1 MAKKGGGVSAL
12 TSDERAFK
20 AIFSAIQKTLEDPE
34 TRSLFGAPVDIELLP
49 DYASIIEKP
58 RDLQTISDELESSQ
72 RGEGPYTSYKEPLAD
87 VNLVWLNCLRYNNRP
102 EDDFIV
108 KICNTSRALFGAALV
123 EACKESEVTLGWEP
137 DRNLLIWGRAGDE
150 AMELP
155 LRTLN
160 DFEICCTKKEPVDL
174 LQLAQKGRSSGDAVL
189 SGTMIGECSGR
200 VEGEKIVDYVID
212 RSTGFA
218 SVLLCTDIAWY
229 RLESPAGAY
238 AETFQNVAQVLQLVD
253 LAMGLLQ
260 SIDEYAEDIK
270 NTVNEASKQLKSV
283 QKTSKRK
290 INVPG
295 HVKKFATSCVQ
306 AHYRREKINKLSGAA
321 ADDDDDDQDFE
332 MDLDAV
338 SDEDMPDDFEAQDD
352 DFEMHDLH
360 GEEAQAAKKRAW
372 RRVKYKR
379 RKVSS
384 GPKWDAKAFASDQ
397 EADRS
402 RGEPPQMLKGFRIPT
417 EKIHDVLFLWSFIQE
432 FGDILR
438 LPPITFSSLEAAL
451 CPGPSVAITLEEYNE
466 APELDSKENQDV
478 SEAKPVKSENRDNNT
493 SEIDTKGTNAEV
505 KKEEDPDVCDDE
517 PMESGLTKANANQNE
532 SEAAKERSKT
542 PDEKSCVNDTKEG
555 SEALNI
561 TSSSMERHLPAKVEN
576 SAPTATESETKAP
589 ADTVAPAAIN
599 TNIENTEIQGTL
611 STVPVKRG
619 RGRPRKDGSA
629 PQPRPA
635 ALKVAPQNIILD
647 PTIRTRRQRGVTVT
661 SRKLE
666 EYALDIDDIFND
678 EDYQLPKQRRKM
690 HRPYVQR
697 VQIQS
702 SIYRDNGHNEIAE
715 ALKQTQ
721 RMQEEYEASIR
732 EKYGVSSNIIKKGS
746 PLDRPYS
753 ASGVLLRDIVLA
765 LLGVI
770 DATLPQPKSD
780 AKRPVT
786 ASAYVNKVQK
796 APWTEEAANNVWS
809 WAGVWN
815 EAKEASL
822 RLAYGDFID
831 LTASER
837 IDILSA
843 LLYEAIESKFLSG
856 EIAKRADKYSQ
867 QMAGQSPFKCRQPHG
882 ADTKSE
888 ILSRVETE
896 MNEEDSTSLSS
907 SKNVKEWVAWCNVLG
922 LGTKCHIGEDFR
934 GRRYWALGRESGA
947 FRVFCQEVQDHQ
959 NAGETVELDS
969 WGWYEGVKL
978 DELIAWLK
986 QSDIKSERFLVA
998 ALSSAPSPTTSP
1010 TPSMPARKLNRNEL
1024 EAQRSDGY
1032 KNINQ
1037 PLLRGEWNL
1046 CQGRPAP
1053 STIDQRASQALESI
1067 LGSISFW
1074 FKDSA
1079 YPKKIYG
1086 ILDIILTCQPR
1097 DCARALLE
1105 TDRLLIEEEKVN
1117 QEWIDVWSPKWRTE
1131 VASTTDIRDI
1141 TLQIAALQS
1150 HVIMQADVIPRGTYM
1165 KILDDLNC
1173 IMNIPLPSDNIA
1185 VMRKGVIK
1193 HIDKGMSLLGLGS
1206 VATKI
1211 SLASSSTA
1219 HDASTTPAAVQE
1231 DGKLH
1236 TVLPLK
1242 DTSIEIVK
1250 SQWLSIRQNVLKMKH
1265 IERYTVRGI
1274 VYRRHLADSIH
1285 VDTEGF
1291 TNEEIAIYRR
1301 PVAWM
1306 YLKPVEHGP
1315 RQQLADQ
1322 CICIPIV
1329 LDPSLEDCHMPL
1341 ETFKLRSKVT
1351 WLPNDRFK
1359 LFMPPTPSQRRSKN
1373 TGYWKKGTVI
1383 DNMSLSHDDPYQA
1396 LDPWESIVV
1405 EFDNS
1410 PMGETNKISPWK
1422 MEVDPD
1428 EERRMLEEARK
1439 MEQTVARAQRAR
1451 SSMRSSDEMEAAIQE
1466 AEWAEEDLQLENARK
1481 QAKRSEELLR
1491 CIESAMVIEPGAVQN
1506 DSMFS
1511 PEARESYRRYLSELG
1526 SEIYGKY
1533 AAFASL
1539 ASKSR
1544 SKNDSRSGPSTYPT
1558 GPLVPGQQVDHRI
1571 LEALRALS
1579 REQFMTM
1586 VTNFY
1591 VGLKGKYKVPIFA
1604 HRELDLYTV
1613 WWSVM
1618 DRFGYEAV
1626 SAEKQWKDVCRS
1638 LNLDLSG
1645 QTSASFNMRL
1655 NYERCLLD
1663 FENYLAC
1670 GQYEADLA
1678 DNKAPVHTHAMNP
1691 ATTRFTIPG
1700 AYEDQLAYSDSHT
1713 TPTVPAMLAEESSAK
1728 LQDLVSPPESG
1739 ATHPPVIDQGEKKIL
1754 VLKIPLKVH
1763 STASETTPKS
1773 TVIKL
1778 KPSNTPKQAS
1788 YASVGQEIQSLQ
1800 HGAIGKTVQ
1809 LYWPSEGGWWTAEI
1823 VDYDPSSTSHQLV
1836 YNKGTTEESFEWVN
1850 LGSLS
1855 QDEIRHL

>member
-1 MAKKGGGVSAL
+1 MAKKGGGANAL
-12 TSDERAFK
+12 TADERALK
-20 AIFSAIQKTLEDPE
+20 AILSAIQKTLENPE

-49 DYASIIEKP
+49 DYTSIVEKP
-58 RDLQTISDELESSQ
+58 RDLQTISDEIESSQ
-72 RGEGPYTSYKEPLAD
+72 RGEGPYTCYREPLAD
-87 VNLVWLNCLRYNNRP
+87 VDLMWVNCLRYNNRP

-108 KICNTSRALFGAALV
+108 NICNTSRALFGAALV
-123 EACKESEVTLGWEP
+123 EACRENEVTLGWEP
-137 DRNLLIWGRAGDE
+137 DKKLLIWGSADDE
-150 AMELP
+150 AMKFP
-155 LRTLN
+155 VKGLN
-160 DFEICCTKKEPVDL
+160 DFKISSAEKEPVDL
-174 LQLAQKGRSSGDAVL
+174 SKLYQKYCSGDVFL
-189 SGTMIGECSGR
+189 SGTIVGESVGR
-200 VEGEKIVDYVID
+200 VEDEKIVDYAID

-218 SVLLCTDIAWY
+218 SVLICTESAWY
-229 RLESPAGAY
+229 RLESPSATY
-238 AETFQNVAQVLQLVD
+238 SETYQNVAQGLQLVD
-253 LAMGLLQ
+253 FAMGFLQ
-260 SIDEYAEDIK
+260 SMDEYAEDIK
-270 NTVNEASKQLKSV
+270 QVVNEASKQLKSV
-283 QKTSKRK
+283 QKSSKRK
-290 INVPG
+290 MNIPG

-306 AHYRREKINKLSGAA
+306 AHYRREKEDMISDA
-321 ADDDDDDQDFE
+321 ADDDDEDFE
-332 MDLDAV
+332 MDLDAI
-338 SDEDMPDDFEAQDD
+338 SDEDMPDDFEAEDE

-360 GEEAQAAKKRAW
+360 GEEAVAAKKKAW
-372 RRVKYKR
+372 RRVKFKR
-379 RKVSS
+379 KKVSS
-384 GPKWDAKAFASDQ
+384 GTKWDAKTFASDQ
-397 EADRS
+397 EADKA
-402 RGEPPQMLKGFRIPT
+402 RGEPPQMLKGFRIPP

-432 FGDILR
+432 FGEILR

-466 APELDSKENQDV
+466 GQEV
-478 SEAKPVKSENRDNNT
+478 SETKPVKSENQDNLP
-493 SEIDTKGTNAEV
+493 SEMDTKDTEAEI
-505 KKEEDPDVCDDE
+505 KKEEELVNHDRGPV
-517 PMESGLTKANANQNE
+517 ESGLTRPNTNEDE
-532 SEAAKERSKT
+532 SEAVKQQSKSLDETHINDPKEAS
-542 PDEKSCVNDTKEG
+542 DV
-555 SEALNI
+555 LNI
-561 TSSSMERHLPAKVEN
+561 ASSSGGERQIPAEGEN
-576 SAPTATESETKAP
+576 SAPTTTEPETKAP
-589 ADTVAPAAIN
+589 AVDHVAPADIN
-599 TNIENTEIQGTL
+599 VNVGSTEIPGIPPV
-611 STVPVKRG
+611 VPVKRG

-678 EDYQLPKQRRKM
+678 EDYTLPKQRRKV
-690 HRPYVQR
+690 HRPSFQR
-697 VQIQS
+697 VQIQTS
-702 SIYRDNGHNEIAE
+702 SYQDNAHNEIAE

-765 LLGVI
+765 LLGAI
-770 DATLPQPKSD
+770 DATLPRPTND
-780 AKRPVT
+780 MKRPTT
-786 ASAYVNKVQK
+786 ASAYVNKAQK

-843 LLYEAIESKFLSG
+843 LLYEAIESKFLSS
-856 EIAKRADKYSQ
+856 EISKRADKYLQ
-867 QMAGQSPFKCRQPHG
+867 QMAAQSSFKSKQPHG
-882 ADTKSE
+882 ADTRAK
-888 ILSRVETE
+888 ILSRVEKE
-896 MNEEDSTSLSS
+896 INEEDSMSLST
-907 SKNVKEWVAWCNVLG
+907 SKSVKEWVAWCNVLG

-947 FRVFCQEVQDHQ
+947 FRVFCQHIQSHDNPDDNVEVD
-959 NAGETVELDS
+959 T

-986 QSDIKSERFLVA
+986 QADIKRERFLIA

-1024 EAQRSDGY
+1024 DAQRSDGY

-1053 STIDQRASQALESI
+1053 ATIDQRASQALESM

-1074 FKDSA
+1074 FKDAS
-1079 YPKKIYG
+1079 YSKMIYG
-1086 ILDIILTCQPR
+1086 ILDIILSCQPR

-1105 TDRLLIEEEKVN
+1105 ADRLLIEEEKVN

-1131 VASTTDIRDI
+1131 VASSTDIKDI
-1141 TLQIAALQS
+1141 TLQIAAMQS
-1150 HVIMQADVIPRGTYM
+1150 HVIMQADVIPRGTFM

-1173 IMNIPLPSDNIA
+1173 IMSLPLPSENIA

-1193 HIDKGMSLLGLGS
+1193 HIDKAMSLLGLGS

-1211 SLASSSTA
+1211 SLASSAAA
-1219 HDASTTPAAVQE
+1219 HDACVSPAAVQE
-1231 DGKLH
+1231 DGKSH
-1236 TVLPLK
+1236 IVLPLK
-1242 DTSIEIVK
+1242 DSSIDSVK

-1291 TNEEIAIYRR
+1291 TNEEIAVYRR

-1306 YLKPVEHGP
+1306 YLKPAEHGP

-1329 LDPSLEDCHMPL
+1329 LDPSLEDFHMPL
-1341 ETFKLRSKVT
+1341 EIFKLRYRVT

-1383 DNMSLSHDDPYQA
+1383 ENMSLSHDDPYQA
-1396 LDPWESIVV
+1396 LDPWESIIV

-1410 PMGETNKISPWK
+1410 PLGETNKISPWK

-1491 CIESAMVIEPGAVQN
+1491 CIESGMVIEPAAVQN
-1506 DSMFS
+1506 DSMFC
-1511 PEARESYRRYLSELG
+1511 PEARESYRRYLSDLG
-1526 SEIYGKY
+1526 SDIYGKY

-1558 GPLVPGQQVDHRI
+1558 GPLVPGQQVDHKI

-1591 VGLKGKYKVPIFA
+1591 LGLKGKYKVPIFA
-1604 HRELDLYTV
+1604 HKELDLYTV

-1618 DRFGYEAV
+1618 DRYGYEAV

-1670 GQYEADLA
+1670 GQYETDLA
-1678 DNKAPVHTHAMNP
+1678 ENKAPVHTHAMNP
-1691 ATTRFTIPG
+1691 ATTRFFIPG
-1700 AYEDQLAYSDSHT
+1700 AYEDLLAYSDSHT
-1713 TPTVPAMLAEESSAK
+1713 TPAVPAMLAEESSAR

-1739 ATHPPVIDQGEKKIL
+1739 ASHPPVTDQGEKKSLI
-1754 VLKIPLKVH
+1754 LKIPLKVQ
-1763 STASETTPKS
+1763 SATTETTPKS

-1778 KPSNTPKQAS
+1778 KPSSTPKQATH
-1788 YASVGQEIQSLQ
+1788 ASVGQEIQNLQ
-1800 HGAIGKTVQ
+1800 HSAIGKKVQ
-1809 LYWPSEGGWWTAEI
+1809 LHWPTEGGWWTAEI

-1836 YNKGTTEESFEWVN
+1836 YNKGTPEESFEWVN

-1855 QDEIRHL
+1855 QDEIRHA